1 MLNAHKEFFLVIPDP
16 INLKKQAEFY
26 RRMGRKCLKKIYIVW
41 VKKVLDPKIKI
52 GSYVIQGMPKFLWLG

>member
-1 MLNAHKEFFLVIPDP
+1 MVIPDP
-16 INLKKQAEFY
+16 NNLKKQAEFH

-52 GSYVIQGMPKFLWLG
+52 GSYVIQGTPKFLWLG